1 MKELDA
7 IRLELDSVDREIVSL
22 FEQRM
27 NLAREVAAYK
37 IAHGLPVLDQSRE
50 SMVLDSRVSML
61 KDGHWAGSLRDLYNE
76 IMRLSRSEQQRIL
89 KEAQEHA

>member
-61 KDGHWAGSLRDLYNE
+61 KDGHWAGSLRDLYTE

>member
-27 NLAREVAAYK
+27 NLAREAAAYK

-61 KDGHWAGSLRDLYNE
+61 KDGHWAGSLRDLYTE

>member
-50 SMVLDSRVSML
+50 SIVLDSRVSML

>member
-1 MKELDA
+1 MKELEA

-50 SMVLDSRVSML
+50 SIVLDSRVSML
-61 KDGHWAGSLRDLYNE
+61 KDGHWAGSLRDLYTE

>member
-1 MKELDA
+1 MKELEA

-61 KDGHWAGSLRDLYNE
+61 KDGHWAGSLRDLYTE

>member
-50 SMVLDSRVSML
+50 SIVLDSRVSML
-61 KDGHWAGSLRDLYNE
+61 KDGHWAGSLRDLYTE